1 MNFTTWMLVLF
12 CGLTL
17 AQNDVNETEIS
28 GETKLSFPEMSLLL
42 LELGA
47 VKAKLEAVETKLKET
62 ESQVL
67 VLNEKGKSLET
78 KLEETESWGKSLE
91 TKLEGT
97 ESQVLVLNEKGKS
110 LETKLEETESWGK
123 SLETKLKKTES
134 QVLVLQD
141 KEATKVV
148 FSAGIGGNAA
158 IGPFTTSKTL
168 VYTRVITNLGNAYNQ
183 HTGIFVA
190 PVRGIYYFSF
200 FYHAGGYQ
208 PVALFLMK
216 NNQIVVLSSDH
227 KTSHDGA
234 DNGGNAAF
242 LELQQGDQV
251 YVLLEANRHVWG
263 NIYTTTF
270 SGFLLHKV

>member
-67 VLNEKGKSLET
+67 VLNE
-78 KLEETESWGKSLE
+78 
-91 TKLEGT
+91 
-97 ESQVLVLNEKGKS
+97 
-110 LETKLEETESWGK
+110 
-123 SLETKLKKTES
+123 
-134 QVLVLQD
+134 

>member
-1 MNFTTWMLVLF
+1 MNFTIWMLVLF

-28 GETKLSFPEMSLLL
+28 GETKLCFPEMSLLL

-47 VKAKLEAVETKLKET
+47 VKAKLEAVEIKLEET

-67 VLNEKGKSLET
+67 VLNKI
-78 KLEETESWGKSLE
+78 
-91 TKLEGT
+91 
-97 ESQVLVLNEKGKS
+97 
-110 LETKLEETESWGK
+110 GK
-123 SLETKLKKTES
+123 SLETKLKETEN
-134 QVLVLQD
+134 QVLVLQE
-141 KEATKVV
+141 KEAFKIV
-148 FSAGIGGNAA
+148 FSAGILGNAA

-168 VYTRVITNLGNAYNQ
+168 NYTRVITNLGNAYNQ

-190 PVRGIYYFSF
+190 PVRGMYYFSF
-200 FYHAGGYQ
+200 FYHAGGGH
-208 PVALFLMK
+208 PVVLFLMK
-216 NNQIVVLSSDH
+216 NNQVVVECTDH
-227 KTSHDGA
+227 QTSHDAA

-251 YVLLEANRHVWG
+251 YVQLEANCEVWG
-263 NIYTTTF
+263 DSYTTTF